1 VFQESLL
8 FCGTIKDNI
17 RFGDT
22 TASDH
27 EVLEAAARANAT
39 KFILEQEQGFDT
51 IIGERGTRL
60 SGGQRQRIAIARVY
74 LKNPRILILDEATSA
89 LDSESETQVQEALEK
104 LMAGRTTIVIAHRL
118 STVMNADRII
128 AMDNGRIVEVGTHGE
143 LLSKKGLYWHLHTT
157 QYRTEN
163 RHANYQGNP

>member
-1 VFQESLL
+1 
-8 FCGTIKDNI
+8 
-17 RFGDT
+17 
-22 TASDH
+22 
-27 EVLEAAARANAT
+27 
-39 KFILEQEQGFDT
+39 
-51 IIGERGTRL
+51 
-60 SGGQRQRIAIARVY
+60 
-74 LKNPRILILDEATSA
+74 
-89 LDSESETQVQEALEK
+89 LEK